1 MFNAIRGN
9 CAILKFNS
17 YANRD
22 TNVSLGTF
30 VPTMHM
36 KLGLVPS

>member
-17 YANRD
+17 YANSD
-22 TNVSLGTF
+22 TNVSAGTF
-30 VPTMHM
+30 VLTGDM
-36 KLGLVPS
+36 KYLV